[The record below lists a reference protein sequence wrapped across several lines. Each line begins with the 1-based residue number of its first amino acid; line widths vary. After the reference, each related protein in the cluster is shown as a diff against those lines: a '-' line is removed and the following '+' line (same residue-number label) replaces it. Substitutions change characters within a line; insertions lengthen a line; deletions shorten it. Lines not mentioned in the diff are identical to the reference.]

1 MEKFF
6 LEIADALVPISVCVI
21 CPVTIVWLALRAK
34 MHKDNQKKEILLA
47 AMSKNSEVDIEDLL
61 RKLNGPQKMLKEK
74 LLEKLHRGT
83 TCTILGVGVAILDL
97 LMWINGENQDEAI
110 LVGVVAFALLAV
122 GVAFLLSYRVGKQ
135 MLEQEIQAETAAL
148 EKQA

>member
-1 MEKFF
+1 M
-6 LEIADALVPISVCVI
+6 EIADALVPISICVI

-34 MHKDNQKKEILLA
+34 MYKDNQKKEILLA

-97 LMWINGENQDEAI
+97 LMWINGQNQDEAI

-135 MLEQEIQAETAAL
+135 MLEQEMQAETAAL
-148 EKQA
+148 ENQA

>member
-83 TCTILGVGVAILDL
+83 TCTILGVGVAIIALF
-97 LMWINGENQDEAI
+97 MWMGTNEKDGAI
-110 LVGVVAFALLAV
+110 LLGLIAFALLSV

-135 MLEQEIQAETAAL
+135 MLEQEMQAETAAL
-148 EKQA
+148 ENQA